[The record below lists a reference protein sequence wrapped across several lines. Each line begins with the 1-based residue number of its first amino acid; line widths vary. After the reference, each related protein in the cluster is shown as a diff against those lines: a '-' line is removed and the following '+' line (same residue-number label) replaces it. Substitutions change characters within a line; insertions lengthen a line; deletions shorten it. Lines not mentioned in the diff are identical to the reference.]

1 MSNSDHKS
9 SWLPYYN
16 TVPFR
21 EKVSWFKLRIIPLF
35 TSNRWCA
42 SHKTFSFLTSS
53 FLGFGSIRW
62 IWHITHKIQED
73 SISKKASSWKVK
85 LFDKSPFEV
94 RSTSSLVSDE
104 NGVFGELFFLFDI
117 MPLPSRIYTEI
128 PGVFRYGEF
137 LIIVWFWYDMKFCP
151 KILVWEVILHLCIYL
166 SLLSLF
172 FCYNNCNQVHRF
184 FFIILFTKLRHLTE
198 RKILIKFMNFPL
210 KLSSKNCQEN
220 ISRTL
225 HQKNSVNSNR

>member
-1 MSNSDHKS
+1 MCRILITKAVD
-9 SWLPYYN
+9 WLN
-16 TVPFR
+16 TVHFR
-21 EKVSWFKLRIIPLF
+21 EKVSWFKLRILPLF

-85 LFDKSPFEV
+85 LFDKSPFKV
-94 RSTSSLVSDE
+94 RSTSFLVSDE

-117 MPLPSRIYTEI
+117 KPLPSRIYTEI
-128 PGVFRYGEF
+128 TGVFRYGK
-137 LIIVWFWYDMKFCP
+137 FWTLFDFEMKLCL
-151 KILVWEVILHLCIYL
+151 KILVWKVILHLSIYL

-172 FCYNNCNQVHRF
+172 FC
-184 FFIILFTKLRHLTE
+184 
-198 RKILIKFMNFPL
+198 
-210 KLSSKNCQEN
+210 
-220 ISRTL
+220 
-225 HQKNSVNSNR
+225 

>member
-1 MSNSDHKS
+1 M
-9 SWLPYYN
+9 
-16 TVPFR
+16 
-21 EKVSWFKLRIIPLF
+21 F

-85 LFDKSPFEV
+85 LFDKSPFKV

-117 MPLPSRIYTEI
+117 KPLPSRIYTEI
-128 PGVFRYGEF
+128 PGVFCDGEF
-137 LIIVWFWYDMKFCP
+137 LNIVWFWYEMKWNFVL
-151 KILVWEVILHLCIYL
+151 K
-166 SLLSLF
+166 SLF
-172 FCYNNCNQVHRF
+172 GRLFYVFVSNCRYSSVRIIATKLTDW
-184 FFIILFTKLRHLTE
+184 FFILSTILWHLTE
-198 RKILIKFMNFPL
+198 RKILVKFMNFPL
-210 KLSSKNCQEN
+210 KLFSKNCQEK
-220 ISRTL
+220 ISRT
-225 HQKNSVNSNR
+225 HHKNSVN

>member
-21 EKVSWFKLRIIPLF
+21 EKVSWVKLRITPLF
-35 TSNRWCA
+35 TFNRWCA

-85 LFDKSPFEV
+85 LFDKSPFKV

-128 PGVFRYGEF
+128 PGVFRYGKF
-137 LIIVWFWYDMKFCP
+137 LIIVWFWYDMKTQL
-151 KILVWEVILHLCIYL
+151 IL
-166 SLLSLF
+166 S
-172 FCYNNCNQVHRF
+172 
-184 FFIILFTKLRHLTE
+184 
-198 RKILIKFMNFPL
+198 
-210 KLSSKNCQEN
+210 
-220 ISRTL
+220 
-225 HQKNSVNSNR
+225 